1 MRHPEESDPFADIRP
16 YNDAEVPAVI
26 ARLAR
31 DPALAAALAL
41 LRLPRLAAHWPW
53 LSRHIVQLW
62 LRQQARR
69 VQTVADFQTL
79 VAPQL
84 ASVIERTSRFTVGG
98 LAALDST
105 QSYVF
110 VSNHRDIA
118 MDPAYAN
125 YALNQAGHRTA
136 SIAIGNNLLKQPWV
150 ADVMRLNKSFIVRR
164 DLKGP
169 RELLAASKQLAGFI
183 RHMIAGNKGSIW
195 IAQREGR
202 AKTGVDATEPAV
214 IKMLAL
220 SRDKGE
226 DVGEVLRSLQIVP
239 LSISYELDPCDAMKA
254 AELAAGPGYTKAE
267 DEDVASIGRGIAGQ
281 KGCVHLQF
289 GTPITADAV
298 NVEAAVAE
306 INRQIIEHYALFP
319 SNVWAWER
327 LNGVPLEGLA
337 VYRHSG
343 SLASQAMFDARI
355 NALPIEHQ
363 KLVLTMYANPVNS
376 MLAHNLKVK

>member
-16 YNDAEVPAVI
+16 YNDAEVPAVT

-41 LRLPRLAAHWPW
+41 LRLPRLAAYWPW
-53 LSRHIVQLW
+53 MSQRVVQMW
-62 LRQQARR
+62 LRRKARK
-69 VQTVADFQTL
+69 VHTVADFQAL
-79 VAPQL
+79 VAPHL
-84 ASVIERTSRFTVGG
+84 ASVIERTSRFTAGG
-98 LAALDST
+98 LAALDPAK
-105 QSYVF
+105 SYVF

-125 YALNQAGHRTA
+125 YALNRVGHRTL
-136 SIAIGNNLLKQPWV
+136 SVAIGNNLLKQPWV

-164 DLKGP
+164 DVKGP

-183 RHMIAGNKGSIW
+183 RHMIDGNKGSIW

-202 AKTGVDATEPAV
+202 AKTGVDVTEPAV

-226 DVGEVLRSLQIVP
+226 DIGQVLQSLYIVP

-267 DEDVASIGRGIAGQ
+267 DEDMASIGRGIAGQ
-281 KGCVHLQF
+281 KGCVHLEF
-289 GTPITADAV
+289 GTPISADALS
-298 NVEAAVAE
+298 VEAVVAE
-306 INRQIIEHYALFP
+306 IDRQIIEHYALFP

-327 LNGVPLEGLA
+327 LNGVALEGLA
-337 VYRHSG
+337 AYRHPG
-343 SLASQAMFDARI
+343 SVASQADFDARMS
-355 NALPIEHQ
+355 ALPNEHQ
-363 KLVLTMYANPVNS
+363 QLVLAMYANPVNS
-376 MLAHNLKVK
+376 LLAHNLKVK

>member
-1 MRHPEESDPFADIRP
+1 MRHPEESDPFAAIRP

-26 ARLAR
+26 AELAR

-41 LRLPRLAAHWPW
+41 LRLPRLAAYWPW
-53 LSRHIVQLW
+53 LSRHFVQLW
-62 LRQQARR
+62 LRNRR
-69 VQTVADFQTL
+69 HHVRTVADFQAL

-84 ASVIERTSRFTVGG
+84 ASVIERTSHFTVGG
-98 LAALDST
+98 LAGLDPA

-125 YALNQAGHRTA
+125 YALDQAGHRTLTV
-136 SIAIGNNLLKQPWV
+136 AIGNNLLKQSWV
-150 ADVMRLNKSFIVRR
+150 ADLMRLNKSFIVRR

-169 RELLAASKQLAGFI
+169 RELLAASKQLASFI
-183 RHMIAGNKGSIW
+183 LHMIVGNKGSIW

-202 AKTGVDATEPAV
+202 AKTGIDATEPAV

-226 DVGEVLRSLQIVP
+226 DIGHVLRSLRIVP

-254 AELAAGPGYTKAE
+254 AELAAGPGYTKAD
-267 DEDVASIGRGIAGQ
+267 DEDMASIGRGIAGQ
-281 KGCVHLQF
+281 KGCVHLEF
-289 GTPITADAV
+289 GTPIVADALD
-298 NVEAAVAE
+298 VETVVAE
-306 INRQIIEHYALFP
+306 IDRQVIEHYALFP

-327 LNGVPLEGLA
+327 LNGAVLAGLA
-337 VYRHSG
+337 TYRHAG
-343 SLASQAMFDARI
+343 SVASQAIFDARI
-355 NALPIEHQ
+355 NALPGEYQ
-363 KLVLTMYANPVNS
+363 QLVLAMYANPVNS
-376 MLAHNLKVK
+376 MLARDVKVK

>member
-41 LRLPRLAAHWPW
+41 LRLPRLAAYWPW

-69 VQTVADFQTL
+69 VQTVADFQAL

-98 LAALDST
+98 LAALDPT

-136 SIAIGNNLLKQPWV
+136 SVAIGNNLLKQPWV

-183 RHMIAGNKGSIW
+183 RHMIVGNKGSIW

-226 DVGEVLRSLQIVP
+226 DIGQVLQSLCIVP

-267 DEDVASIGRGIAGQ
+267 DEDMASIGRGIAGQ

-289 GTPITADAV
+289 GTPIAADVV

-306 INRQIIEHYALFP
+306 INRQVIEHYALFP

-337 VYRHSG
+337 AYRHPG
-343 SLASQAMFDARI
+343 SVASQPVFDERI
-355 NALPIEHQ
+355 NALPIEQ
-363 KLVLTMYANPVNS
+363 QQLVLTMYANTVNS